1 MTSVVEVFI
10 WPKLYSLGCL
20 FTRRRLD
27 RDGAVVDVVLARDE
41 LADFQ

>member
-1 MTSVVEVFI
+1 
-10 WPKLYSLGCL
+10 L